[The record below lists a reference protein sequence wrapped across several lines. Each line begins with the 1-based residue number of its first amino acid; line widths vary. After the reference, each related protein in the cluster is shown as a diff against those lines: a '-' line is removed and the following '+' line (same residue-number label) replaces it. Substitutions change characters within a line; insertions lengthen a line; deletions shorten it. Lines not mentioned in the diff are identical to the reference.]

1 MQISEDQIKKYIEIQ
16 QKVRNI
22 ILTKEEAIKETS
34 DLLVFAKTV
43 IAYQNKKNIKKTLKN
58 K

>member
-43 IAYQNKKNIKKTLKN
+43 ITYQNKKNIKKPLKN